1 MSDNQL
7 EKEIERKLKVLVEGR
22 LGGACLK
29 WVCPGWR
36 GVPDRIVL
44 LPGGR
49 VHFVELK
56 RPQGSKVEP
65 LQVWWKRRLAK
76 LGFNVWHIYTLTDLD
91 RLGLILTSEM
101 KRMGGE

>member
-1 MSDNQL
+1 MSENQL

-65 LQVWWKRRLAK
+65 LQVWWKRRLEK